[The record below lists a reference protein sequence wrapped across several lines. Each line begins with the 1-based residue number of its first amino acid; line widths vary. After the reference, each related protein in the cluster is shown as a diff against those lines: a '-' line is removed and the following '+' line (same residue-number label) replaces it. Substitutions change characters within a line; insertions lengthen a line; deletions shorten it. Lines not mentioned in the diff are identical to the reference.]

1 MTTAAEG
8 FRITGRTLP
17 PNQFRI
23 HETHHALDIQAV
35 LQVLRGELAAY
46 RVRGFVE
53 ATECARITTNFWS
66 SPSRTPRFGEG
77 DDGIE
82 GFIIG
87 ASHIE
92 KSTAQYLTEVEQS
105 ADIVRSL
112 FRNTTDPVSALR
124 ARLVEAD
131 PPVRAR
137 PAEHEG
143 RVAGDVKAVCW
154 NNGGEFMLLPHD
166 DLAQLR
172 DPLQAGFEIQKLS
185 RVMAVNVY
193 PHVPEG
199 TGQIK
204 VWNIE
209 PDDRSRDELGL
220 SYSGFP
226 YPPDL
231 LVEHPSLLIPVAT
244 GDLCLINGNLVHAV
258 LGGSSEEA
266 AGRRLLL
273 TCFTALNDNELIWW
287 T

>member
-8 FRITGRTLP
+8 FQITGRTLP
-17 PNQFRI
+17 PRQFRV
-23 HETHHALDIQAV
+23 HETHRTLDIQAV
-35 LQVLRGELAAY
+35 FQVLRGELGAY
-46 RVRGFVE
+46 RVSGFVD
-53 ATECARITTNFWS
+53 ATDCARITANFWS
-66 SPSRTPRFGEG
+66 STRRAPRLGEG

-105 ADIVRSL
+105 VDAVRSL
-112 FRNTTDPVSALR
+112 FGDTTDPVAALR
-124 ARLVEAD
+124 ARLAEAGLLA
-131 PPVRAR
+131 RAR

-166 DLAQLR
+166 DLAQLC
-172 DPLQAGFEIQKLS
+172 DPLQEGFEIQQLA

-231 LVEHPSLLIPVAT
+231 LAEHPSLVIPIAT

-266 AGRRLLL
+266 AGKRLLL
-273 TCFTALNDNELIWW
+273 TCFTALNDDELIWW